1 MPVLC
6 TSRKMARGG
15 AIYIYLKVRHDHTVA
30 GKDLV
35 SGSAVGNSRLLSD
48 RTSLSIPSCDFIKFQ

>member
-1 MPVLC
+1 MPALC
-6 TSRKMARGG
+6 TSRKMAR

-35 SGSAVGNSRLLSD
+35 SVVQLLEILD
-48 RTSLSIPSCDFIKFQ
+48 